1 MPKRLLLFLFV
12 IAFFAVLILVWPKKK
27 VGEENKVTNFEQCV
41 AAGNKIL
48 ESYPRQ
54 CSTLDGHIFVE
65 SNIPEK

>member
-12 IAFFAVLILVWPKKK
+12 IVFMVVLILVWPKNQPKT
-27 VGEENKVTNFEQCV
+27 ENKITNFEQCA
-41 AAGNKIL
+41 AAGNKIM

-65 SNIPEK
+65 SNLPEK